1 MAFVFPEGQDSRT
14 PFGNFAFHV
23 NFVLDGE
30 GGGAGSIFSDPLW
43 GGFSEISGLEASM
56 EHKVIKEGGRNY
68 GTLMR
73 VGQTTFG
80 TVILKR
86 GIVSS
91 RHLWLWWSW
100 FAGADGASDALPT
113 DGNRFD
119 LLIGLT
125 RRTLNNYNAIRETGD
140 PSRPRTEP
148 QYSNH
153 HVAWKLRNAMPVKFK
168 IGDLNAKGTDVAVE
182 ELHVVH
188 EGLDMDFDRPTTMAG
203 EPAPMP
209 EGTALA

>member
-1 MAFVFPEGQDSRT
+1 MAFSHPQGEDPRI

-23 NFVLDGE
+23 NFETL
-30 GGGAGSIFSDPLW
+30 ASNAPSRTATAIFKDPLW

-73 VGQTTFG
+73 AGQTTFG

-86 GIVSS
+86 GIISS
-91 RHLWLWWSW
+91 RHLWAWWSF
-100 FAGADGASDALPT
+100 FAGADLSHDAVPT
-113 DGNRFD
+113 KYNRCN

-125 RRTLNNYNAIRETGD
+125 RRTLKSPEERKKPETDKSGTKT
-140 PSRPRTEP
+140 R
-148 QYSNH
+148 QYTDH
-153 HVAWKLRNAMPVKFK
+153 HVAWRLRNVMPVKFK
-168 IGDLNAKGTDVAVE
+168 VGDFNAKGTDVAVE

-188 EGLDMDFDRPTTMAG
+188 EGLDMEMA
-203 EPAPMP
+203 PA
-209 EGTALA
+209 GRGGR